1 MKAITNTWKTL
12 TDSLSV
18 VGKYGSYYL
27 YPLLS
32 YIILLLATFTVIIP
46 LLEGVLGANQND
58 VRGRIF
64 FFLAVYLAYGVLY
77 FVIGCCN
84 VALVGVAARLDGGAP
99 RLSVGIVCASQRIGL
114 IAVYTLVSA
123 TLGLL
128 SFLARTLIDPIFG
141 TVIAPA
147 IGNRLWVRWQK
158 LSYSAPLLMEVP
170 IIALDQPAP
179 RDAFKRSDRLIKE
192 TWGEHVEPAHSI
204 GLLALLVL
212 LPIILFVAMPTLQQG
227 AAAHDAGLIR
237 RGLSIML
244 IAIGTYTQ
252 LSALVNTVFAL
263 AAYRYATAR
272 KSDVLPGDPT
282 YAEHAFVKSKKQP
295 TLAQRRP
302 PRHPTRG
309 QPPTTRRAERSAQV
323 YAMVTTQKN
332 RLIGQCARAAAP
344 APRQPPQAQDE
355 GSMSTSGHTI
365 AHYRIRIDG
374 HLDSTWSD
382 WFDGLCI
389 TQENDGTTTLE
400 GALVDQAA
408 LYGLLS
414 RLRDLGA
421 TLLSVEL
428 KRHGS
433 PIKLA

>member
-1 MKAITNTWKTL
+1 MKAIANTWKTL

-18 VGKYGSYYL
+18 VGKNGSYYL

-32 YIILLLATFTVIIP
+32 YTILLLATFRVIIP
-46 LLEGVLGANQND
+46 LFESALGAHQND
-58 VRGRIF
+58 VLGRIF
-64 FFLAVYLAYGVLY
+64 FFLAVYLTYGVLY
-77 FVIGCCN
+77 FVIALGN
-84 VALVGVAARLDGGAP
+84 VALAAGIAARLDGGAP
-99 RLSVGIVCASQRIGL
+99 QLSVGIVSASQRIGL

-179 RDAFKRSDRLIKE
+179 RNAFKRGDRLIKE

-212 LPIILFVAMPTLQQG
+212 LPIILFVAMPTLQAG
-227 AAAHDAGLIR
+227 TAAPDAGLIR

-252 LSALVNTVFAL
+252 LSALVNAVFAL

-272 KSDVLPGDPT
+272 KRDVFPGDPT
-282 YAEHAFVKSKKQP
+282 YAEHAFVKSKK
-295 TLAQRRP
+295 A
-302 PRHPTRG
+302 
-309 QPPTTRRAERSAQV
+309 TTV
-323 YAMVTTQKN
+323 
-332 RLIGQCARAAAP
+332 GAAP
-344 APRQPPQAQDE
+344 AT
-355 GSMSTSGHTI
+355 STSDTRPT
-365 AHYRIRIDG
+365 AK
-374 HLDSTWSD
+374 DSS
-382 WFDGLCI
+382 
-389 TQENDGTTTLE
+389 
-400 GALVDQAA
+400 
-408 LYGLLS
+408 S
-414 RLRDLGA
+414 
-421 TLLSVEL
+421 
-428 KRHGS
+428 
-433 PIKLA
+433 